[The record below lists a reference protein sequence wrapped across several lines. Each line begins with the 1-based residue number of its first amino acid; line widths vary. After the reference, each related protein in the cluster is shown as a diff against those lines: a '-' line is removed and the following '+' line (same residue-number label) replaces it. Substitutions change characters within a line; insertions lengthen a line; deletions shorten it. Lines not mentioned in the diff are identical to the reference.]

1 MSTSKPA
8 GSRRRPPSRRPA
20 ITQTHSHQGR
30 EYTVSVGADPAT
42 GNPIEAFFHQRGKPG
57 GDLDALLYDAG
68 GMLSLAVQYGPPISA
83 LRTKCASP
91 TSPIG
96 LALTMMEEI
105 ENG

>member
-1 MSTSKPA
+1 MSTSTPA
-8 GSRRRPPSRRPA
+8 AFRRRPPARRPVQ
-20 ITQTHSHQGR
+20 TQTHSSNGR
-30 EYTVSVGADPAT
+30 DYTVSVGSDPAT
-42 GNPIEAFFHQRGKPG
+42 NKPIEAFFHLRGKPG

-68 GMLSLAVQYGPPISA
+68 VMLSLAVQYGTPISA
-83 LRTKCASP
+83 LRAKCAEP

>member
-1 MSTSKPA
+1 MSTLNQA
-8 GSRRRPPSRRPA
+8 AYRYHPPSRRQV
-20 ITQTHSHQGR
+20 ITQSLSSNGR
-30 EYTVSVGADPAT
+30 DYTVSVGSDPAT
-42 GNPIEAFFHQRGKPG
+42 GKPIEAFFHQRGKPG

-68 GMLSLAVQYGPPISA
+68 VMLSLAVQYGTPISA
-83 LRTKCASP
+83 LRAKCAEP